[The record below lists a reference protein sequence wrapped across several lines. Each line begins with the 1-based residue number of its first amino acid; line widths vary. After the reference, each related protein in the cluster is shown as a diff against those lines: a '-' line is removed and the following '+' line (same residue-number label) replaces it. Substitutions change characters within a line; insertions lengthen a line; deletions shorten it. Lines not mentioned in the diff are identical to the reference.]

1 MNLSCTQIKNI
12 TQYYLACGTHVKTMG
27 WQFYDTVAGQLTL
40 QTLPMSLIGSFEKIY
55 KCEQTN

>member
-40 QTLPMSLIGSFEKIY
+40 QTLPMLLIEDY
-55 KCEQTN
+55 